1 MKNTTKRAFE
11 EGSMSML
18 IAVVAVA
25 AFVGGSVW
33 LWNIRAITKKALTIS
48 LGLALVVSSVL
59 YWISE
64 RTV

>member
-1 MKNTTKRAFE
+1 
-11 EGSMSML
+11 MSML